1 MKNKIDFSAL
11 AADLLQREAVH
22 LPTLTS
28 LSRDFYQRTSIEV
41 ARELLGKYMVLDRP
55 GFPQTVCRIVE
66 TEAYMGKTD
75 RAAHSS
81 GGRRTART
89 EILYGPGGG
98 VYIYLIYGMY
108 ACLNIV
114 CNRPEIP
121 EAALI
126 RAVEPVKG
134 IDELCRARFGCSAR
148 ELVEEKGARS
158 VVQLT
163 SGPGKLCRALRLTR
177 EDSGIDVFHSF
188 FHLLEEKEPA
198 PFRRVETTRIGV
210 DYAGE
215 DALLPYRYYID
226 GNPFVSKV

>member
-1 MKNKIDFSAL
+1 
-11 AADLLQREAVH
+11 
-22 LPTLTS
+22 
-28 LSRDFYQRTSIEV
+28 
-41 ARELLGKYMVLDRP
+41 
-55 GFPQTVCRIVE
+55 
-66 TEAYMGKTD
+66 MGKID

-126 RAVEPVKG
+126 RAVEPVRG
-134 IDELCRARFGCSAR
+134 LDGLCQARFGCTAR
-148 ELVEEKGARS
+148 ELIEGKGSRAI
-158 VVQLT
+158 VQLT
-163 SGPGKLCRALRLTR
+163 NGPGKLCKALRLTK
-177 EDSGIDVFHSF
+177 EDSRLDVFHSF
-188 FHLLEEKEPA
+188 FHMLEEKP
-198 PFRRVETTRIGV
+198 PVSFQRVETTRIGV

-215 DALLPYRYYID
+215 DALLPYRYYIE
-226 GNPFVSKV
+226 GNPFVSKP